1 MNNEKGYH
9 YCINLAILNARNRMK
24 SLDNLDK
31 QSLQQEYREWISDEF
46 NYQSILLLREDPII

>member
-1 MNNEKGYH
+1 MNNEKGYQ

-24 SLDNLDK
+24 LLDNLDK
-31 QSLQQEYREWISDEF
+31 QSLQEEYREWISDQF

>member
-1 MNNEKGYH
+1 MDNEKGYRH
-9 YCINLAILNARNRMK
+9 CINLAILNARNRMK